1 MTTPIASAGVLPV
14 CDRSATSQGWPSPG
28 GVQQVDSPGEGT
40 GDQVGGAGGQVGG
53 DGGGTGELIEVSLDG
68 E

>member
-1 MTTPIASAGVLPV
+1 M
-14 CDRSATSQGWPSPG
+14 
-28 GVQQVDSPGEGT
+28 DSPGEGT
-40 GDQVGGAGGQVGG
+40 GDQVGGAGVQVGG